1 MTSATQ
7 TIGER
12 LRAATTAAAIAA
24 CLAIGAAGNV
34 HAATATAMD
43 TATPTLKVSYA
54 DLNLA
59 TTQGSKVLY
68 GRIVDAARAV
78 CVVADIRDLGAV
90 ASANACRQDAIARAV
105 RSVHSEQLASVY
117 ATQLSRG

>member
-12 LRAATTAAAIAA
+12 LRAATIAAAVAA
-24 CLAIGAAGNV
+24 CLAVGAAGNA
-34 HAATATAMD
+34 HAAAT
-43 TATPTLKVSYA
+43 TTPTLKVSYA

-59 TTQGSKVLY
+59 TAQGSQALY
-68 GRIVDAARAV
+68 ARIVDAARAV

-105 RSVHSEQLASVY
+105 RSVHSEELASVY
-117 ATQLSRG
+117 AAQLSRG